1 MDMGDFGD
9 LLDKDK
15 IKRIF
20 RARNKISFPGAIC
33 HITQRAAGKEPLFLE
48 EGDYLYILYLLKR
61 SAKEFRFDIF
71 AYALMPNHIHLLI
84 RLSKDNI
91 SKGMRHIFR
100 KYAIYFNSK
109 YERKGHVFGGAFR
122 QALCFNDS
130 YLIIASLY
138 IHLNPLKANLVDDP
152 AKYRW
157 SSCKL
162 YVEPFEKKTFINYGF
177 ILKFLDENIRKAR
190 MDYRKAL
197 HESIEFK
204 FRGNWENPKAEE
216 FLEAKVAQSLTK
228 LIKKKHKLQEGFLDD
243 KLLEEKIEE
252 LRLKGRL
259 RSPDSLRARRF
270 LIEQLRARGYSIEMI
285 AERFNTSRQ
294 TIYNTLT
301 LQNQQ

>member
-1 MDMGDFGD
+1 MDIEDVGD

-33 HITQRAAGKEPLFLE
+33 HVTQRATGREPLFLE
-48 EGDYLYILYLLKR
+48 EGDYLYMLYLLKR
-61 SAKEFRFDIF
+61 NVREFGFDIF

-84 RLSKDNI
+84 RLSKDNL
-91 SKGMRHIFR
+91 SEGMGYLF
-100 KYAIYFNSK
+100 KNYASYFNKK

-157 SSCKL
+157 SSCRL
-162 YVEPFEKKTFINYGF
+162 YVEPFTKKTFIDYRF
-177 ILKFLDENIRKAR
+177 MLKFLDDDIKKAR

-197 HESIEFK
+197 YDSMRLKIQE
-204 FRGNWENPKAEE
+204 NWEDPKTRE
-216 FLEAKVAQSLTK
+216 FFKIEVMKSQPK
-228 LIKKKHKLQEGFLDD
+228 LMNKIQKSQEDFLDEE
-243 KLLEEKIEE
+243 LLEEKIEKLK
-252 LRLKGRL
+252 LRCRL
-259 RSPDSLRARRF
+259 RSPESIRARKF
-270 LIEQLRARGYSIEMI
+270 LIEQLQARGYSIEMI
-285 AERFNTSRQ
+285 AKKFNASRQ

-301 LQNQQ
+301 LQK